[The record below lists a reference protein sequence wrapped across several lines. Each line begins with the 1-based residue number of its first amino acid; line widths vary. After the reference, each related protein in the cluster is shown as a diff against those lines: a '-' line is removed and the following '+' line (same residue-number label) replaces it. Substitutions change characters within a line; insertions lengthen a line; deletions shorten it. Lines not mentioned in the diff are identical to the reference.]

1 MKHKAILRKALAA
14 AVRALERT
22 AARGDAPN
30 AEETALDAAKRALA
44 ATVEPEKTAAN
55 RLRALRLPSWTV
67 RYSQTKGHEG
77 DIVQTVYSA
86 AGKPVCRVLPC
97 RNPGETEKRVRMLAA
112 APDMLSALVD
122 ACGYMRG
129 AGDCPFPSCDQC
141 RIGAIIRDLNVKK
154 PI

>member
-1 MKHKAILRKALAA
+1 MKHESILRKALAA

-22 AARGDAPN
+22 AARVDAPN
-30 AEETALDAAKRALA
+30 AEETALEAAKRALA
-44 ATVEPEKTAAN
+44 ATVEPEKTSAN
-55 RLRALRLPSWTV
+55 RLRALRLPAWTI

-86 AGKPVCRVLPC
+86 AGKPICRVLPC
-97 RNPGETEKRVRMLAA
+97 RTPADTEKRVRMLAA
-112 APDMLSALVD
+112 APEMLSALVD

-129 AGDCPFPSCDQC
+129 SGDCPFPSCDQC
-141 RIGAIIRDLNVKK
+141 RIGALIGRLTTKN

>member
-55 RLRALRLPSWTV
+55 RLRALRLPS
-67 RYSQTKGHEG
+67 
-77 DIVQTVYSA
+77 
-86 AGKPVCRVLPC
+86 
-97 RNPGETEKRVRMLAA
+97 
-112 APDMLSALVD
+112 
-122 ACGYMRG
+122 
-129 AGDCPFPSCDQC
+129 
-141 RIGAIIRDLNVKK
+141 
-154 PI
+154 